1 MNAYNHTE
9 QAVRTLHVATMASLD
24 ERIFADAAAALERA
38 TAGVRQPVRRS
49 ALHAFFASR
58 ALRLAAM
65 IAVTAMVVTGGIA
78 VWKSGVERIRQTGKT
93 PLGPIDSSVPSPGP
107 DVALLAAERQKID
120 ASYAA
125 RDVTG
130 LVRALDT
137 SHIENKVVIAGHLG
151 EIGNERA
158 IAVLSRLVDQWQG
171 DPAENPFAK
180 AIQRIEARNQPREPN
195 APGRRQEPQSRVVPE
210 AKPTYVLT
218 GAITDAET
226 GEPVEGVQ
234 VQVVPDGGG
243 RVYRA
248 TTDSNGVYGLD
259 RVDKDGPYNALLNA
273 PDHVT
278 PAEWERPREILQLQ
292 TGGQATRDYVLERG
306 GKLVITA
313 VDEKGR
319 PVKGVN
325 VYAAYVSDDMGRGP
339 RRPSRSDANGVVTIG
354 GLRLDTYLVIAAHPE
369 FALAGQKVALDE
381 PRQVK
386 SLTLDLKKGMDVA
399 GVATCSDGQ
408 PAGGWV
414 IEAKPLWWNSV
425 YSWPYND
432 PVAED
437 GTFILKHIVPGPH
450 RLQVFI
456 PEEGG
461 SRGIWST
468 DVNLSPESGVIDLKI
483 PKPSP
488 HGRVSISGT
497 VKFIGGSYEQ
507 GFWIHAASAEGSFGS
522 TYLYGGKRDF
532 TITDLVPGLY
542 DLRVEIAR
550 QQKEFTNIKAPSENL
565 VLELAIPKSLRL
577 TGRVIDARTRRPV
590 TSFELREVGQQEYR
604 GISDPN
610 GAFEVQSYGP
620 ECRVQVRAEG
630 YGDKITDNLY
640 RDSNEPVLVE
650 LGPPASVSGVVVDEA
665 GRPIEGATINYR
677 YTRTANEPPDA
688 KYITSTDAEGR
699 FTADNLSTGDS
710 SRWFVF
716 RHPDFA
722 RVIRQLEFKT
732 DGATEVKIV
741 LSKGGTVEGRL
752 YDWQG
757 KPLANTTIYFMDE
770 SQFDPYWKENL
781 GRLGL
786 VTTDEQGFYRIEH
799 LPEELCYALREDP
812 DKQLGVVQA
821 AIVPDRGRTRR
832 LDIGGPWKATGRL
845 LKNGEP
851 VANTPLLVTFE
862 AGVAQ
867 GFTAYTVSGSD
878 GQFAF
883 YGLPTGQRSV
893 YWAMPGMRNWDRW
906 MTLGAFNF
914 QEGVD
919 LDLGDFET
927 ALAEVTV
934 DLVMEE
940 AATPAEGWSV
950 TMQAHD
956 ERYFWGR
963 RAGLL
968 KPRSD
973 PAEPFVFSNIPVGKY
988 EALARREG
996 YPTIRQPFEIRAGQ
1010 SIGRTIMTIPTGSAS
1025 ISGKVTSGKAEQ
1037 PRLMLRSVDERI
1049 TAEAQINPDGTF
1061 EVKNLPAGRYIF
1073 GHAFAALER
1082 TSTLAEVTL
1091 GPKEH
1096 KTIAI
1101 DADRADAG
1109 RDVEGYLVVVVV
1121 TQEGIPL
1128 ATPSVWLERA
1138 GRVIPPHFNTDDGKS
1153 FAGDPGPCVL
1163 HAEYPGYRPVQTTVE
1178 LKSRQGRTTQE
1189 ILAPVVIT
1197 MTRQ

>member
-9 QAVRTLHVATMASLD
+9 RAVRTLRVATTASLD
-24 ERIFADAAAALERA
+24 DRIFADAAVALERA
-38 TAGVRQPVRRS
+38 TAGVRQPVRRG
-49 ALHAFFASR
+49 ALHAIFASR

-78 VWKSGVERIRQTGKT
+78 VWKSGVGRLRQTGT
-93 PLGPIDSSVPSPGP
+93 ASLGPIDSNVPIPGP
-107 DVALLAAERQKID
+107 GTAAQLAAERQKID
-120 ASYAA
+120 ALYAA
-125 RDVTG
+125 RDVNG
-130 LVRALDT
+130 LIQALDT
-137 SHIENKVVIAGHLG
+137 SYAENKIVIAQHLG
-151 EIGNERA
+151 EIGDERA
-158 IAVLSRLVDQWQG
+158 ITVLSRLADQWQG
-171 DPAENPFAK
+171 DPAENPFAR
-180 AIQRIEARNQPREPN
+180 AIQQIEARNRLREPN
-195 APGRRQEPQSRVVPE
+195 APDRRQEPQSRVVPE

-226 GEPVEGVQ
+226 GEPIKGVQ

-243 RVYRA
+243 RVYRV

-259 RVDKDGPYNALLNA
+259 RVDKDGPHNVLLNA
-273 PDHVT
+273 PDHIT

-292 TGGQATRDYVLERG
+292 TGGQVTRDYSLERG

-354 GLRLDTYLVIAAHPE
+354 GLRLDTYLVMAAHPE
-369 FALAGQKVALDE
+369 FALAGQKVALEE
-381 PRQVK
+381 PNQVK
-386 SLTLDLKKGMDVA
+386 SLMLDLKKGVGVA
-399 GVATCSDGQ
+399 GVATCSDGL
-408 PAGGWV
+408 PADGWS

-450 RLQVFI
+450 RLGVFI
-456 PEEGG
+456 PEKGG

-468 DVNLSPESGVIDLKI
+468 DVNLPPENGVLDLKI

-542 DLRVEIAR
+542 DLDITIAGQR
-550 QQKEFTNIKAPSENL
+550 REFNNIKAPAEDL
-565 VLELAIPKSLRL
+565 VLEVAVPRSLRVS
-577 TGRVIDARTRRPV
+577 GRVIDAWTRRPV

-604 GISDPN
+604 RISDPN

-620 ECRVQVRAEG
+620 ECRVQVRADG

-650 LGPPASVSGVVVDEA
+650 LGPPVSISGVVVDEA
-665 GRPIEGATINYR
+665 GRPIEGATVNYR
-677 YTRTANEPPDA
+677 YTRSANEQPDA
-688 KYITSTDAEGR
+688 KYITSTDADGR
-699 FTADNLSTGDS
+699 FTADNLSTDDS
-710 SRWFVF
+710 WRWFVF
-716 RHPDFA
+716 RHPDYA
-722 RVIRQLEFKT
+722 RIIKMLEFST
-732 DGATEVKIV
+732 DRGTEVKIV

-770 SQFDPYWKENL
+770 SHFPYWKQNRA
-781 GRLGL
+781 RLGS
-786 VTTDEQGFYRIEH
+786 VTTDGDGLYRIEH
-799 LPEELCYALREDP
+799 LPEELCYAFREDP
-812 DKQLGVVQA
+812 DNQLGVVQA
-821 AIVPDRGRTRR
+821 AVVPDRGRTRR

-845 LKNGEP
+845 LKDGQP
-851 VANTPLLVTFE
+851 VANTPLLVTYE
-862 AGVAQ
+862 AGIAQ
-867 GFTAYTVSGSD
+867 GFTAYTVSDSD
-878 GQFAF
+878 GRFAF

-906 MTLGAFNF
+906 MTLGTFGF

-919 LDLGDFET
+919 LDLGDFDT
-927 ALAEVTV
+927 SLAEVTV
-934 DLVMEE
+934 DLVMEDT
-940 AATPAEGWSV
+940 AIPAEGWSV
-950 TMQAHD
+950 IVQVYD
-956 ERYFWGR
+956 ERYFRGR
-963 RAGLL
+963 QAGLL

-973 PAEPFVFSNIPVGKY
+973 PAEPFVFSNISVGRHD
-988 EALARREG
+988 ALAQRQG
-996 YPTIRQPFEIRAGQ
+996 YPTIRQPFEIKAGQ
-1010 SIGRTIMTIPTGSAS
+1010 SAGRVVVTVPAGSAS
-1025 ISGKVTSGKAEQ
+1025 ISGKVTSGKVQQ
-1037 PRLMLRSVDERI
+1037 PRLMLRSVDEQI
-1049 TAEAQINPDGTF
+1049 TAEVQVNPDGTF

-1091 GPKEH
+1091 GPQEH
-1096 KTIAI
+1096 KTITI

-1109 RDVEGYLVVVVV
+1109 RDAEGYLVVVVV

-1138 GRVIPPHFNTDDGKS
+1138 GRVIAPQFDTDDDKS

-1178 LKSRQGRTTQE
+1178 LKSKQGRTTQD
-1189 ILAPVVIT
+1189 ILAPLVIT
-1197 MTRQ
+1197 MTR